1 MPLLPPIFPAQSEQ
15 VIYSIYYE
23 NLVLAQKNIF
33 SYFVYFGLSLYPILK
48 AGK

>member
-23 NLVLAQKNIF
+23 NLVLAQKIF
-33 SYFVYFGLSLYPILK
+33 LVTLFILD
-48 AGK
+48 